1 VIESSSIVVVVVE
14 ASALQAVMVSQLVE
28 GSVVYVEAGVIIL
41 E

>member
-1 VIESSSIVVVVVE
+1 VIDSSSIVVVVVE

-28 GSVVYVEAGVIIL
+28 VSVVYVEAGVTIV